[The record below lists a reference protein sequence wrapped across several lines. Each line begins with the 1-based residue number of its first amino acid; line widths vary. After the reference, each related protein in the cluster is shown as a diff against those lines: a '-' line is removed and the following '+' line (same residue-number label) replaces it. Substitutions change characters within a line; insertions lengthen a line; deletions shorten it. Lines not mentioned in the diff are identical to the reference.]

1 MASLRTSGIQGYL
14 IISLPKPH
22 FALKYCYLDFTCMCC
37 LQRDLQAMSVYLYIS
52 LSCGVSYQT
61 AIFLLV
67 CILGGLKDK
76 KPKDRF

>member
-1 MASLRTSGIQGYL
+1 MTSLKTSGIQGYL

-37 LQRDLQAMSVYLYIS
+37 LQRDLQTIPVYLYIP

-61 AIFLLV
+61 VIFLLQY
-67 CILGGLKDK
+67 ILGGRKDK